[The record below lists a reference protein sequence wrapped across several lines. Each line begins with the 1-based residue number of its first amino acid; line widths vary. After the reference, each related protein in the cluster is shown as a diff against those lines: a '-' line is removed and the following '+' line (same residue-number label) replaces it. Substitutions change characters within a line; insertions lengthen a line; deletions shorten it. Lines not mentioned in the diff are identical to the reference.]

1 MAVMAET
8 AGDER
13 ADGDDADAEGSNSND
28 KPKPY
33 HDENG
38 DSDAEEEKHFIS
50 ELSDPG
56 NHTILDFSA
65 PAAASEH

>member
-1 MAVMAET
+1 MIVAVMAET

-33 HDENG
+33 HDENP
-38 DSDAEEEKHFIS
+38 K
-50 ELSDPG
+50 P
-56 NHTILDFSA
+56 
-65 PAAASEH
+65 